1 MLYVVDRGRES
12 LSSLLRRIDPG
23 MTVLPALQII

>member
-12 LSSLLRRIDPG
+12 LSSLLRRIDRE
-23 MTVLPALQII
+23 MTVLPALQIV